1 MFYRKLLW
9 FGAGLALVA
18 AGLSVSARG
27 TFQQAPQAQVMA
39 AAVPASHAT
48 LSPDQ
53 FTLSFNTSL
62 AA

>member
-1 MFYRKLLW
+1 MFYRKRLS

-18 AGLSVSARG
+18 AELSGFAQV
-27 TFQQAPQAQVMA
+27 TYQQTPQAQVMA

-48 LSPDQ
+48 LPPDQ
-53 FTLSFNTSL
+53 FALSFNSNL